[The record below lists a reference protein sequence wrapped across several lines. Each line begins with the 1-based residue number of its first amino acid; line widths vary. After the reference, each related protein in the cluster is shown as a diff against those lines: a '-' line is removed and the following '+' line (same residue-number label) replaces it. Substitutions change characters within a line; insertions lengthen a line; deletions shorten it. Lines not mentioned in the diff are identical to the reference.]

1 MTDWLKA
8 FRTSSLDLVI
18 GWSFLVLFDVK
29 PTWEM
34 VEVMATLYVVF
45 LVLGVICAVSREAR
59 AQR

>member
-8 FRTSSLDLVI
+8 FRTSSLDLVV